1 MNKSIGIFDSGI
13 GGLTTLKEIKKIL
26 PNEDY
31 IYYADSKNNP
41 FGEKSKKELNI
52 IVHNIINELLKYNV
66 KLIVI
71 ACNTVTTRFI
81 NALRKEYSNILFVG
95 VEPAIKV
102 ACDNNYKNTLLMA
115 TPNTISS
122 KRTNELISKNKKD
135 DQNIYLVSCEGLAN
149 SIENN
154 NYNKIDKILNYN
166 LNKYKDY
173 NIDSIVLGCTHYP
186 IIKNRIKK
194 YFPNSKLID
203 GNKGTAKRVKYLLEK
218 NNLLNKSNKKGSVRF
233 IQTKR

>member
-13 GGLTTLKEIKKIL
+13 GGLTTLKEIRKIL

-41 FGEKSKKELNI
+41 FGEKNKNELNI
-52 IVHNIINELLKYNV
+52 IVHNIVDELLKYDI
-66 KLIVI
+66 KLIVV

-81 NALRKEYSNILFVG
+81 NTLRKDYPNILFVG

-102 ACDNNYKNTLLMA
+102 ACDNDYKNILLMA
-115 TPNTISS
+115 TPNTIAS
-122 KRTNELISKNKKD
+122 KRTEELIKKNKKD
-135 DQNIYLVSCEGLAN
+135 NQNIYLLPCKRLAN
-149 SIENN
+149 AIENN
-154 NYNKIDKILNYN
+154 DNNKIDEILNYSF
-166 LNKYKDY
+166 NKYKNC

-186 IIKNRIKK
+186 IIKNKIKK
-194 YFPNSKLID
+194 YFPNSKIID

-218 NNLLNKSNKKGSVRF
+218 NNLLNNKQKGNIEF

>member
-13 GGLTTLKEIKKIL
+13 GGLTTLKEIRRIL

-41 FGEKSKKELNI
+41 FGEKSKKELDK

-71 ACNTVTTRFI
+71 ACNTVTTKFI
-81 NALRKEYSNILFVG
+81 NTLRKDYPNILFVG

-102 ACDNNYKNTLLMA
+102 ACDNDYKNILLMA
-115 TPNTISS
+115 TPNTISWH
-122 KRTNELISKNKKD
+122 RTKELINKNKKEK
-135 DQNIYLVSCEGLAN
+135 QNIYLLPCEGLAN
-149 SIENN
+149 AIENN
-154 NYNKIDKILNYN
+154 DKKRISRILNDN
-166 LNKYKDY
+166 LNKYKNC

-186 IIKNRIKK
+186 IIKNDIKK
-194 YFPNSKLID
+194 YFKTIKIVD
-203 GNKGTAKRVKYLLEK
+203 GNKGTAKRVKYLLKES
-218 NNLLNKSNKKGSVRF
+218 NLLNNKKEKGSIKF
-233 IQTKR
+233 IQTR

>member
-1 MNKSIGIFDSGI
+1 MKIGIFDSGI
-13 GGLTTLKEIKKIL
+13 GGLTTLKEIRKIL

-31 IYYADSKNNP
+31 VYYADSKNNP
-41 FGEKSKKELNI
+41 FGEKNKKELNI
-52 IVHNIINELLKYNV
+52 IVHNIVNELLKYDV

-71 ACNTVTTRFI
+71 ACNTATTRFI
-81 NALRKEYSNILFVG
+81 NILRKDYPNILFVG

-102 ACDNNYKNTLLMA
+102 ACDNNYKNILLMA

-122 KRTNELISKNKKD
+122 DRTSELILKNKKE
-135 DQNIYLVSCEGLAN
+135 DQNIYLISCEGLAN
-149 SIENN
+149 AIENN
-154 NYNKIDKILNYN
+154 DINKIDKILNKY

-186 IIKNRIKK
+186 IIKNKIKK
-194 YFPNSKLID
+194 YFPNSKIID
-203 GNKGTAKRVKYLLEK
+203 GNKGTAKRVKYLLEE
-218 NNLLNKSNKKGSVRF
+218 NNLLSKSNKKGNMEF

>member
-1 MNKSIGIFDSGI
+1 MDKSIGIFDSGI
-13 GGLTTLKEIKKIL
+13 GGLTTLKEIRKIL

-41 FGEKSKKELNI
+41 FGEKNNKELNI
-52 IVHNIINELLKYNV
+52 IVHNIVNELLKYDV

-71 ACNTVTTRFI
+71 ACNTATTRFI
-81 NALRKEYSNILFVG
+81 NILRKDYPNILFVG

-102 ACDNNYKNTLLMA
+102 ACDNNYKNILLMA

-122 KRTNELISKNKKD
+122 NRTNELILKNKKE

-149 SIENN
+149 AIENN
-154 NYNKIDKILNYN
+154 DKKKIDKILYIN
-166 LNKYKDY
+166 LNKYKKY

-186 IIKNRIKK
+186 IIKNEIKK
-194 YFPNSKLID
+194 YFPKCKIVN
-203 GNKGTAKRVKYLLEK
+203 GNIGTAKRVKYLLEV
-218 NNLLNKSNKKGSVRF
+218 NNLNNKKKEKGNIKF
-233 IQTKR
+233 IQTK